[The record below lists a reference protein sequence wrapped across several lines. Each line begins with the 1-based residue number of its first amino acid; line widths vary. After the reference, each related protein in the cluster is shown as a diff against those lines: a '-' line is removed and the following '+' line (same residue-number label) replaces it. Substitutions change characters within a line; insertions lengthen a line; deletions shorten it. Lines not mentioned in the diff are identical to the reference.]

1 MVWWSSGLVVLC
13 PVVPWSSGAVVWWS
27 GGPVVRWCGGPAMY
41 RHPLVVKKYNGPA
54 MSDYI
59 LNTTDIHSVRKYTM
73 VQPCLFTSVTSP
85 TSTFS
90 AKIQWSGHGR
100 LHPYHNRHSPRP
112 QKYDGPAL
120 SRNMPQTTDIIHVVH
135 KNRGFG
141 HVRMQPSRL
150 RHPPS
155 PQKYNCLAMSGYNL
169 NTTDI
174 QLKYS
179 GPAMSLSAKIQCS
192 VHVHLPP

>member
-1 MVWWSSGLVVLC
+1 MLWSRCDHNGTARGGVRYGRDGVRAGGR
-13 PVVPWSSGAVVWWS
+13 GARPARFARRPRPS
-27 GGPVVRWCGGPAMY
+27 ERGGVRAGREGG
-41 RHPLVVKKYNGPA
+41 RGGDGPA

-90 AKIQWSGHGR
+90 AKIQWSGQGR

-155 PQKYNCLAMSGYNL
+155 PQKYNGLAMSGYNL

-174 QLKYS
+174 QLK
-179 GPAMSLSAKIQCS
+179 
-192 VHVHLPP
+192 